1 MFSMNSPA
9 TATFSVDF
17 QRMGESYKRTTA
29 SRGAGQESYGTMRRR
44 ARTTMKTRMLI
55 AILLLGLFAAW
66 PTTATPP
73 HTAIIIDSGSPYFVP
88 KSATVPSGALI
99 TWDNPT
105 ATDHTITHVGCLQE
119 GNTCAFDSGI
129 VRPSSNFT
137 LSGLAPGQYPYLCRI
152 HPIMYGIVTV
162 TDSFDPTPSQL

>member
-1 MFSMNSPA
+1 
-9 TATFSVDF
+9 
-17 QRMGESYKRTTA
+17 
-29 SRGAGQESYGTMRRR
+29 
-44 ARTTMKTRMLI
+44 MKTRMLI
-55 AILLLGLFAAW
+55 AILSLGLFAVW

-73 HTAIIIDSGSPYFVP
+73 HTAIVIDSGSPYFVP
-88 KSATVPSGALI
+88 KSATVSSGASVR
-99 TWDNPT
+99 WDNPT

-129 VRPSSNFT
+129 VRPSGNFT

-162 TDSFDPTPSQL
+162 TDSLNPSPSQL